1 MLNPFPELLTY
12 SLLAPLILRVV
23 AGFIFINLGYL
34 KLNSEK
40 SRWVLSFE
48 GLRLKPAL
56 FFVKAFA
63 FIEISGGALLIL
75 GLYTQIAA
83 LALAFFTFGQL
94 YVEYKEETLL
104 KRNLAFYLLL
114 FAITFSLLLSGA
126 GRPAFDLPL

>member
-1 MLNPFPELLTY
+1 MLF
-12 SLLAPLILRVV
+12 LLAM
-23 AGFIFINLGYL
+23 AF
-34 KLNSEK
+34 
-40 SRWVLSFE
+40 VLE
-48 GLRLKPAL
+48 GIAL
-56 FFVKAFA
+56 AV
-63 FIEISGGALLIL
+63 GGALLIL

-83 LALAFFTFGQL
+83 LALAFITFGQL